1 MPDYSRRPGAA
12 PESPRAALGGV
23 RRDLEAARRDR
34 PNPPAKLPL
43 VKLDPE
49 ESTSWPPGTAWLDMS
64 VVLEEGSI

>member
-23 RRDLEAARRDR
+23 RREVEAARRDR
-34 PNPPAKLPL
+34 LKAVPKLPL

-64 VVLEEGSI
+64 VVLEEGDL